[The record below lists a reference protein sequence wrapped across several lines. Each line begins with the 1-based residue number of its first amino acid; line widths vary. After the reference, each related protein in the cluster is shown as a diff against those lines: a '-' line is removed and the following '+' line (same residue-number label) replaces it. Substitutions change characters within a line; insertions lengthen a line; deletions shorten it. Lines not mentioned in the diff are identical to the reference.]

1 MLIVGLFPHRLRG
14 SGSATTPSCQVL
26 LHQRRSRLVRVSEAS
41 AVPGVAFVA
50 VGMVFR
56 PAHHVGGQGR
66 VQYKARVRGDKT
78 IC

>member
-1 MLIVGLFPHRLRG
+1 MLIVGLFPDRRQG
-14 SGSATTPSCQVL
+14 SGSVTTPSCQVL
-26 LHQRRSRLVRVSEAS
+26 LHQRRNRLVRVAEAS

-50 VGMVFR
+50 VGMGFR

-66 VQYKARVRGDKT
+66 VQYRARVRGDKT